1 MNKSCELCSESM
13 QFHAV
18 SHCMSQL
25 EVTANRCNPFS
36 KSCPRISSVP
46 SFHFL
51 LSFPFHFLPS
61 FVPSFYAYF
70 SLQISGNTGVEK
82 ESERER
88 NHSWH
93 HVNHPEFPF
102 SAATFPPCP
111 FFLHSLYSL
120 SLSLSLSISSFSLYL
135 EPYLLPLLPF
145 LTFIQDISEVISSYS
160 LMCP

>member
-25 EVTANRCNPFS
+25 EVTGNRCNPFS

-51 LSFPFHFLPS
+51 PSFPFHFLPS
-61 FVPSFYAYF
+61 FVPSFHAYF

-82 ESERER
+82 RVREKSFLASR
-88 NHSWH
+88 KS
-93 HVNHPEFPF
+93 
-102 SAATFPPCP
+102 SRIP
-111 FFLHSLYSL
+111 FFRCDF
-120 SLSLSLSISSFSLYL
+120 SSMSFLASFSPFSLYL